1 MGAGL
6 ARFHRFVFSATPLF
20 LVLKRKVRGLC
31 WSEPVQRKPSVTTLL
46 LLMLAIIPA
55 LALCQAAQ
63 TPQTLVINGLP
74 GQLEI
79 VPLHGHSYVDIEALA
94 RIANGSL
101 SFNGNQITLT
111 LPGTASAP
119 APASANTASS
129 SEFSKSFLRAGIE
142 QMTIIREWRTA
153 LENAVQ
159 NGFPI
164 TADWLS
170 AYRSQA
176 TTALRLTFVA
186 ISTDSD
192 RNAYRLLNSEFE
204 NMKLLSNNYVALRQ
218 SMQFIA
224 PDSLANDPL
233 NQKILD
239 CAHSL
244 SAMAANG
251 QFVDDGSCQ

>member
-1 MGAGL
+1 MRSESPGTKWIL
-6 ARFHRFVFSATPLF
+6 AM
-20 LVLKRKVRGLC
+20 LV
-31 WSEPVQRKPSVTTLL
+31 
-46 LLMLAIIPA
+46 IIPA
-55 LALCQAAQ
+55 VALCKAAQ
-63 TPQTLVINGLP
+63 EPQTLSVNGKP
-74 GQLEI
+74 TQI
-79 VPLHGHSYVDIEALA
+79 SVVQMNGHSYVDIAALA
-94 RIANGSL
+94 RAANGSL

-111 LPGTASAP
+111 LPGSGNTQAP
-119 APASANTASS
+119 APAPAPAQASADLAANSD
-129 SEFSKSFLRAGIE
+129 FSKSFMRAGIE

-153 LENAVQ
+153 LANAVQ

-164 TADWLS
+164 TDDWLS

-176 TTALRLTFVA
+176 TTALRLAFVA

-192 RNAYRLLNSEFE
+192 NDAYGLLNSEFE

-233 NQKILD
+233 NQKILN
-239 CAHSL
+239 CGHSL
-244 SAMAANG
+244 AAMAANG

>member
-1 MGAGL
+1 M
-6 ARFHRFVFSATPLF
+6 HRKSPGTALF
-20 LVLKRKVRGLC
+20 LGVLVIVPG
-31 WSEPVQRKPSVTTLL
+31 
-46 LLMLAIIPA
+46 
-55 LALCQAAQ
+55 LALCRAAQ
-63 TPQTLVINGLP
+63 APQTLIVNGQP
-74 GQLEI
+74 TQI
-79 VPLHGHSYVDIEALA
+79 TVVQMNGHSYVDLEALA
-94 RIANGSL
+94 RAANGSL

-111 LPGTASAP
+111 FPGTGSTPAP
-119 APASANTASS
+119 APASSVGN

-153 LENAVQ
+153 LANAIQ

-164 TADWLS
+164 TEDWLS

-176 TTALRLTFVA
+176 TTALHLSFVA

-192 RNAYRLLNSEFE
+192 RNAYRLLNTEFE
-204 NMKLLSNNYVALRQ
+204 NMKLLSSNYVTMRQ

-233 NQKILD
+233 NRKILD

-244 SAMAANG
+244 AAMAANG

>member
-1 MGAGL
+1 M
-6 ARFHRFVFSATPLF
+6 HRKSPGTALF
-20 LVLKRKVRGLC
+20 LG
-31 WSEPVQRKPSVTTLL
+31 TL
-46 LLMLAIIPA
+46 MIVPA
-55 LALCQAAQ
+55 LALCRAAQ
-63 TPQTLVINGLP
+63 APQTLIVNGQP
-74 GQLEI
+74 TQI
-79 VPLHGHSYVDIEALA
+79 SVVQMNGHSYVDLEALVRA
-94 RIANGSL
+94 VNGSL

-111 LPGTASAP
+111 FPGTGSTPAP
-119 APASANTASS
+119 APASANLAANSD
-129 SEFSKSFLRAGIE
+129 FSKGFMRAGIE

-153 LENAVQ
+153 LANAIQ

-164 TADWLS
+164 TDDWLS

-176 TTALRLTFVA
+176 TTALRLSFVA

-192 RNAYRLLNSEFE
+192 RNAYRLLNTEFE

-224 PDSLANDPL
+224 PDSLTSDPL

-244 SAMAANG
+244 AAMAANG
-251 QFVDDGSCQ
+251 QFVEDGSCQ

>member
-1 MGAGL
+1 M
-6 ARFHRFVFSATPLF
+6 
-20 LVLKRKVRGLC
+20 LVIV
-31 WSEPVQRKPSVTTLL
+31 
-46 LLMLAIIPA
+46 PA
-55 LALCQAAQ
+55 VALCKAAQ
-63 TPQTLVINGLP
+63 EPQTLSVNGQP
-74 GQLEI
+74 TQ
-79 VPLHGHSYVDIEALA
+79 VSVVQMNGHSYVDIAALA
-94 RIANGSL
+94 KAANGSL

-111 LPGTASAP
+111 LPGSGNAP
-119 APASANTASS
+119 APAPAPPPAQASAGLAANSD
-129 SEFSKSFLRAGIE
+129 FSKSFMRAGIE

-153 LENAVQ
+153 LANAVQ

-164 TADWLS
+164 TDDWLS

-176 TTALRLTFVA
+176 TTALRLAFVA

-192 RNAYRLLNSEFE
+192 NDAYGLLSLEFE

-218 SMQFIA
+218 SMQFIE

-233 NQKILD
+233 NQKILK

-251 QFVDDGSCQ
+251 QFADDGSCQ

>member
-1 MGAGL
+1 M
-6 ARFHRFVFSATPLF
+6 HRKSPWTALF
-20 LVLKRKVRGLC
+20 LGVLMIV
-31 WSEPVQRKPSVTTLL
+31 
-46 LLMLAIIPA
+46 PA
-55 LALCQAAQ
+55 LALCRAAQ
-63 TPQTLVINGLP
+63 APQTLIVNGQP
-74 GQLEI
+74 TPISVVQMN
-79 VPLHGHSYVDIEALA
+79 GHSYVDLEALA
-94 RIANGSL
+94 RVANGSL
-101 SFNGNQITLT
+101 IFNGNQITLT
-111 LPGTASAP
+111 LPGTGVTP
-119 APASANTASS
+119 APASANLASN
-129 SEFSKSFLRAGIE
+129 SEFSKGFMRAGIE

-153 LENAVQ
+153 LANAIQ

-164 TADWLS
+164 TEDWLS

-176 TTALRLTFVA
+176 TTGLRLSFVA

-204 NMKLLSNNYVALRQ
+204 NMKLLSNNYVAMRQ

-239 CAHSL
+239 CAHSMA
-244 SAMAANG
+244 AMAANG

>member
-1 MGAGL
+1 M
-6 ARFHRFVFSATPLF
+6 H
-20 LVLKRKVRGLC
+20 
-31 WSEPVQRKPSVTTLL
+31 RKPSGTTILL
-46 LLMLAIIPA
+46 AVLLIVPA
-55 LALCQAAQ
+55 LALCRAAQ
-63 TPQTLVINGLP
+63 APQTLIVK
-74 GQLEI
+74 GQPTQI
-79 VPLHGHSYVDIEALA
+79 TVVQMNGHSYVDLEALA
-94 RIANGSL
+94 RAANGSL
-101 SFNGNQITLT
+101 TFNRNQITLT
-111 LPGTASAP
+111 LPGTAGTP
-119 APASANTASS
+119 APASANLASN
-129 SEFSKSFLRAGIE
+129 SEFSKGFMRAGIE

-153 LENAVQ
+153 LANAIQ

-164 TADWLS
+164 TEDWLS

-176 TTALRLTFVA
+176 TTGLRLSFVA

-204 NMKLLSNNYVALRQ
+204 NMKLLSNNYVAMRQ

-239 CAHSL
+239 CAHSMA
-244 SAMAANG
+244 AMAANG